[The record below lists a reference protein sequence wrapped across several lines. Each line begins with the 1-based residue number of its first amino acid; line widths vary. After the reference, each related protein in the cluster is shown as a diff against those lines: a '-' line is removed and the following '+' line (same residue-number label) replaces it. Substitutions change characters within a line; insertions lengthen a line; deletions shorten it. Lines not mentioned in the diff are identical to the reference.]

1 LNRKT
6 LVFAFISVLLL
17 STLLSTASAHTNR
30 KDSAVGAG
38 VFIHEH
44 EGIPHTHYFAFSVTE
59 GPKNVPQGTFN
70 LVCKHDDQIDTIIVS
85 TRITSFTVSAVQ
97 GGLEAVFTGSALV
110 KLNGAAWEKGWTFT
124 VTAYDFDGADLIGI
138 TLLTPQGQV
147 QCSADPTPLSSGN
160 IIVRT

>member
-1 LNRKT
+1 
-6 LVFAFISVLLL
+6 
-17 STLLSTASAHTNR
+17 
-30 KDSAVGAG
+30 
-38 VFIHEH
+38 
-44 EGIPHTHYFAFSVTE
+44 VTE
-59 GPKNVPQGTFN
+59 GPKNLPQGTFN

-85 TRITSFTVSAVQ
+85 TKITSFSVSAVQ

-110 KLNGAAWEKGWTFT
+110 KLSGAAWEKGWTFT
-124 VTAYDFDGADLIGI
+124 VTAYDLAGAGTDLIGI